1 MNISSMKLSH
11 RFIALLVMLVIGF
24 AIYGA
29 LSFRTLNNLKVNG
42 PVYQRI
48 VQGKDLIADILPPPE
63 YIIESYLVSLQA
75 MAAIPAERKPL
86 IENLKTLKN
95 DYDTRHTFWAK
106 ENLDDALRDQ
116 LLNSADKPAQ
126 EFYRI
131 AFGKFIPALEKDD
144 KAAAAAALEAMKPHY
159 ELHRVAINKLVE
171 LATKRNE
178 LDEANAKAEIV
189 SSTWIMLA
197 ILIGVIG
204 MVALLLLGIAR
215 GLIRQLGGEPEYAV
229 ALVTK
234 ISSGD
239 LSVTVTTREGD
250 KSSMLAA
257 VKSMVATLSQIIS
270 ETQAVVGAAAHGDL
284 SKRVDLSD
292 KHGFARELGVSV
304 NQLTDTSATVMHDVG
319 RVLGVMAGGDL
330 TQRVEEKYEG
340 DFETLATALNGT
352 LNKLSDTMTEVRT
365 AAEAINGAAEQVS
378 ATAQS
383 LSQSASEQAAGV
395 ERTSAS
401 VEQMSASVAHNTES
415 ARITDGMAAKSAK
428 EAVEG
433 GEAVTQT
440 ASAMKQIAKKISI
453 VDDIAYQ
460 TNLLA
465 LNAAIEAARAGEQGK
480 GFAVVAAEV
489 RKLAERSQVAA
500 KEISELA
507 AGSVSVSEKAGV
519 LLTEMI
525 PTIRKTSDL
534 VQEITAASEEQTTGL
549 LNISS
554 AMGELN
560 QATQQ
565 NASASEQLAAT
576 SEEMSGQAEQLQAA
590 VAFFTLSDRGA
601 RPSRSN
607 HTPKL
612 AVSKSKRVTLA
623 ALTNESHFKKF

>member
-75 MAAIPAERKPL
+75 MAATLAERKPL

-131 AFGKFIPALEKDD
+131 AFGQFIPALEKDD
-144 KAAAAAALEAMKPHY
+144 KAAAGAALEAMKPQY

-171 LATKRNE
+171 LATKRTE
-178 LDEANAKAEIV
+178 LDEANAKTEIV

-197 ILIGVIG
+197 ILAGVVG
-204 MVALLLLGIAR
+204 LVALFLLGIAR
-215 GLIRQLGGEPEYAV
+215 GLIRQLGGEPDYAL

-234 ISSGD
+234 ISGGD
-239 LSVTVTTREGD
+239 LSVAVKTREGD
-250 KSSMLAA
+250 KSSILAA
-257 VKSMVATLSQIIS
+257 VKNMAASLSQIIS
-270 ETQAVVGAAAHGDL
+270 ETQSVVGAAAQGDL
-284 SKRVDLSD
+284 TRRVDLTN
-292 KHGFARELGVSV
+292 KQGFARDLGVSV

-319 RVLGVMAGGDL
+319 RVLGVMADGDL
-330 TQRVEEKYEG
+330 TQRVKEKYQG
-340 DFETLATALNGT
+340 DFEALATALNST
-352 LNKLSDTMTEVRT
+352 LNKLSDTMTEVRS

-395 ERTSAS
+395 DRTSAS

-415 ARITDGMAAKSAK
+415 AKITDGMAGKSAK

-440 ASAMKQIAKKISI
+440 ATAMKQIAKKISI

-480 GFAVVAAEV
+480 GFAVVASEV

-519 LLTEMI
+519 LLNEMI
-525 PTIRKTSDL
+525 PTIMKTSDM
-534 VQEITAASEEQTTGL
+534 VQEITAASEEQTSGL
-549 LNISS
+549 TEISN
-554 AMGELN
+554 AMSQLN
-560 QATQQ
+560 QTTQQ
-565 NASASEQLAAT
+565 NASASEELAAT
-576 SEEMSGQAEQLQAA
+576 AEEMSGQAEQLRAA
-590 VAFFTLSDRGA
+590 VAFFTLSDTRA
-601 RPSRSN
+601 RPIGSN
-607 HTPKL
+607 HSPKL
-612 AVSKSKRVTLA
+612 AAIKGRRPTVA
-623 ALTNESHFKKF
+623 ALPNETHFNKF